1 MKILVVCV
9 ETPNV
14 DGTRSLPG
22 VADDAENGGIPV
34 RTVSESSTNI
44 YRSNMRILAQLQ
56 SYLLSVGKYRC
67 ADRTRQII
75 GLV

>member
-44 YRSNMRILAQLQ
+44 Y
-56 SYLLSVGKYRC
+56 
-67 ADRTRQII
+67 
-75 GLV
+75 